1 MKNFKSNLKQTVRAF
16 PLLVVMLLCSL
27 AVLAVPGWSNTNMTA
42 LQSTADELTDRQVS
56 SAWQPTYQGYR
67 SQIFEVGTTNVPS
80 DYSEVSSGSSN
91 EQGGHK
97 GHIRKLGGGTDV
109 GEQSNEYPIGEPW
122 IMAIF
127 AILAAGIIAY
137 RRKNTIKE

>member
-1 MKNFKSNLKQTVRAF
+1 MKNFKSNSKRTVRVL
-16 PLLVVMLLCSL
+16 PLVLVMLSLCSVAL
-27 AVLAVPGWSNTNMTA
+27 AAPGWSSMSA
-42 LQSTADELTDRQVS
+42 RQSTADELTDRQVS

-80 DYSEVSSGSSN
+80 DYSEVSSGSSD

>member
-1 MKNFKSNLKQTVRAF
+1 MKNFKSNSKRTVRVL
-16 PLLVVMLLCSL
+16 PLVLVLLSVCSVAL
-27 AVLAVPGWSNTNMTA
+27 AAPGWSSMSA
-42 LQSTADELTDRQVS
+42 RQSDQTELSDVQVS

-80 DYSEVSSGSSN
+80 DYSEVSSGSSD

-122 IMAIF
+122 IMVLF
-127 AILAAGIIAY
+127 AVFAVGIIAFK
-137 RRKNTIKE
+137 RRNSIKE

>member
-1 MKNFKSNLKQTVRAF
+1 
-16 PLLVVMLLCSL
+16 
-27 AVLAVPGWSNTNMTA
+27 MTA
-42 LQSTADELTDRQVS
+42 RQSTADELTDRQVS
-56 SAWQPTYQGYR
+56 SAWQPTYQGYQ

-80 DYSEVSSGSSN
+80 DYSEVSSGSSD

-97 GHIRKLGGGTDV
+97 GHLRKLGGGTDV